1 MQVNAASNARFRG
14 VFQRKSDEKYNYYQ
28 MATISFTQHKP
39 EAIESQLLVARRCQL
54 YIFFVFVLAEATNG
68 LFVINIGV

>member
-39 EAIESQLLVARRCQL
+39 EAIESQLLVARRRQL
-54 YIFFVFVLAEATNG
+54 
-68 LFVINIGV
+68 